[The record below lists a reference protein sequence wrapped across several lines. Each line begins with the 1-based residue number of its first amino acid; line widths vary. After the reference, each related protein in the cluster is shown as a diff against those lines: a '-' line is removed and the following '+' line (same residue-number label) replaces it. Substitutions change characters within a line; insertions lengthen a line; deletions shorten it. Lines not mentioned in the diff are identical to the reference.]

1 MAASSAS
8 HPPWRRHLGPIGA
21 GDLEL
26 VCKVQWCSQK
36 SFHMYKSLAEECEA
50 VEEARPPQSGQNQ
63 CLSTVLRQEGY
74 AGATLKQGDR
84 RPCVRLKGGSP
95 I

>member
-1 MAASSAS
+1 VQ
-8 HPPWRRHLGPIGA
+8 GA
-21 GDLEL
+21 VVISVTARQE
-26 VCKVQWCSQK
+26 WCSQK